1 MSRWRIWRGI
11 IIIIIIII
19 IIVIIIAEM
28 GVILRSLATS
38 NEGEAY
44 GL

>member
-1 MSRWRIWRGI
+1 MSRWRIWRG
-11 IIIIIIII
+11 IIIIIII